1 MKPMKLVP
9 EKELL
14 LRSLN
19 KKLSEKDQKKLDEY
33 LEADPALRSEA
44 EQLASIQN
52 LMTASVPSSFR
63 PYFSDRVMKR
73 MFSNVVFDSGEY
85 FIKQLTHMFLRFAFV
100 ASVVAVLL
108 GAYNV
113 MSNKEISNGDSIIEN
128 VFSLPDASLTSITQN
143 TTIISYQDTSD
154 DHAN

>member
-19 KKLSEKDQKKLDEY
+19 TKLSDEDQKRLDEY
-33 LEADPALRSEA
+33 LKANPALRSEA
-44 EQLASIQN
+44 DELASIQKM
-52 LMTASVPSSFR
+52 MTSVESSSFKLF
-63 PYFSDRVMKR
+63 FSDRVMKR
-73 MFSNVVFDSGEY
+73 MLPDAVFDGSEY
-85 FIKQLTHMFLRFAFV
+85 FFKQLAHLFLRFAFA
-100 ASVVAVLL
+100 ASVIAVLL

-113 MSNKEISNGDSIIEN
+113 MSNKNISKGDSIIEN

-143 TTIISYQDTSD
+143 TTIISYQDISD

>member
-19 KKLSEKDQKKLDEY
+19 KKLSEGDRKKLDKY
-33 LEADPALRSEA
+33 LETDPALRSEA
-44 EQLASIQN
+44 DELASIQKM
-52 LMTASVPSSFR
+52 MTSSEKSSFK
-63 PYFSDRVMKR
+63 PFFSDRVMKR
-73 MFSNVVFDSGEY
+73 MFPGTVYDGSEFL
-85 FIKQLTHMFLRFAFV
+85 FKQLAHMFLRFAFA
-100 ASVVAVLL
+100 ASVIAVLL

-113 MSNKEISNGDSIIEN
+113 MSNKNISNGDSIIEN

-143 TTIISYQDTSD
+143 TTIISYQDISD
-154 DHAN
+154 DHSN